1 MKALLL
7 LVLPWLSP
15 ANYTDNLGNLHIL
28 YSELWVQHSASSC
41 ILFIN
46 IYPSYPSIGEQRS
59 CYVYS
64 CILFTFKTHLFVSAF
79 RALMHICILL
89 PMLTFGSSL
98 EESGCS
104 SLLWKQPV
112 SCFLMLWSLVAVALK
127 RSRASR
133 LCFMLSRTVGMLQS
147 GTAAWHLC
155 LYLVLFS
162 SMCVS
167 VSLLYWLEQYSIWTH
182 KRVFFTHPNTVC
194 AQPVWALG
202 RL

>member
-1 MKALLL
+1 M
-7 LVLPWLSP
+7 
-15 ANYTDNLGNLHIL
+15 
-28 YSELWVQHSASSC
+28 
-41 ILFIN
+41 
-46 IYPSYPSIGEQRS
+46 
-59 CYVYS
+59 
-64 CILFTFKTHLFVSAF
+64 SAF

-127 RSRASR
+127 HSRASR

-182 KRVFFTHPNTVC
+182 KRVFFTHTNTVC
-194 AQPVWALG
+194 VQPVWALG
-202 RL
+202 RLYYYSVFICGTDFHHIKNSYLATLSLHLLKINYTFTYTHIHFVILNKLRNLSVLETT

>member
-1 MKALLL
+1 M
-7 LVLPWLSP
+7 
-15 ANYTDNLGNLHIL
+15 
-28 YSELWVQHSASSC
+28 
-41 ILFIN
+41 
-46 IYPSYPSIGEQRS
+46 
-59 CYVYS
+59 
-64 CILFTFKTHLFVSAF
+64 SAF

-155 LYLVLFS
+155 LISFSLVACVLVCHYCIDWSNTVFGHTSEYFLHTQTLCVYSLYGLSDGCNYSVFICGTDFHHIKNSYLATLRLHLLKINYTFTYTHIHFVILNKLRNL
-162 SMCVS
+162 
-167 VSLLYWLEQYSIWTH
+167 SLLET
-182 KRVFFTHPNTVC
+182 T
-194 AQPVWALG
+194 
-202 RL
+202 

>member
-1 MKALLL
+1 M
-7 LVLPWLSP
+7 S
-15 ANYTDNLGNLHIL
+15 
-28 YSELWVQHSASSC
+28 
-41 ILFIN
+41 
-46 IYPSYPSIGEQRS
+46 
-59 CYVYS
+59 
-64 CILFTFKTHLFVSAF
+64 VSAF

-98 EESGCS
+98 EESECS

-147 GTAAWHLC
+147 STAAWHLC

-162 SMCVS
+162 SMCECVTT
-167 VSLLYWLEQYSIWTH
+167 VLTGAIQYLDTQASIWTH
-182 KRVFFTHPNTVC
+182 KHCVCTACMGSQTVVTTLFICGIDFHRIKNSYLATLSLHLLKINYTFTYTHIHFVILNKMRNLSVLET
-194 AQPVWALG
+194 A
-202 RL
+202 